1 MPESTDK
8 IGLALSGGGLRA
20 SFFHIGLLA
29 QMAEQGVLKSVA
41 VISTVSGGSI
51 IGALYYLH
59 LKNLLESK
67 ADKDITDQD
76 YINIIQVIEVDFF
89 KATEKNIRMSVLT
102 DVRKNFKMKDADYS
116 RSDRIAELYNEFLYQ
131 SVAESLGNPVEMR
144 NLKIQ
149 PLGGPKKFD
158 PKKHNAKRA
167 AKVPVLVLNATTLN
181 GGRNWQFTGRT
192 MGEPPSRESDIDI
205 DKKPV
210 RLRRAQGDG
219 YQQMLEEQQDFPL
232 GHAVAASACVPG
244 LFNPLAV
251 SNLYFDEI
259 KDEKIVPQLVDGGVF
274 DNQGIESLLKN
285 DCTRFIV
292 SDASGQMGMKNQIDT
307 DPVSV
312 LLQVTSVLQDR
323 VRTESLLHLID
334 SKGEEN
340 IVFINLRKGL
350 SERVISW
357 NSKKN
362 VPAMK
367 DEVVDP
373 DPTTDQFGVDAEVQE
388 KLSLMR
394 TDLDA
399 FTEVEAYS
407 LMLDAYQMS
416 KKDLAQFVNAK
427 QLPEAEWQFTQIAG
441 FLKQPTPEYL
451 KQLDVAKSIFG
462 KALLAFPWLW
472 IPIVLVVGVI
482 LFYFWGPI
490 IDILKHPFTI
500 FGVITAVLLW
510 LATIL
515 APKFEK
521 ILTFLSYLRPY
532 ALLVQRAGKA
542 GLLVLGTVLV
552 VFYLKCINPM
562 YLAQGRIAKLKK

>member
-1 MPESTDK
+1 MSEQSPEK

-59 LKNLLESK
+59 LKKLLESTS
-67 ADKDITDQD
+67 DKDITDQD
-76 YINIIQVIEVDFF
+76 YIKIIQKIEVDFL
-89 KATEKNIRMSVLT
+89 KATEKNIRMSVLA

-131 SVAESLGNPVEMR
+131 SVAESLGNPVEMQ

-149 PLGGPKKFD
+149 PLGGQKNFD
-158 PKKHNAKRA
+158 PKKHNAKRV

-181 GGRNWQFTGRT
+181 GGRNWQFTART
-192 MGEPPSRESDIDI
+192 MGEPPSRESHIDI
-205 DKKPV
+205 DKKPI
-210 RLRRAQGDG
+210 RLRRAKGDG
-219 YQQMLEEQQDFPL
+219 YQKILEEHQDFPL

-285 DCTRFIV
+285 DCTHFIV
-292 SDASGQMGMKNQIDT
+292 SDASGQMGMENQVDT

-312 LLQVTSVLQDR
+312 LLRVSSVLQDR

-340 IVFINLRKGL
+340 IVFINLREGL
-350 SERVISW
+350 GERVISW
-357 NSKKN
+357 NSKEG

-367 DEVVDP
+367 DEVI
-373 DPTTDQFGVDAEVQE
+373 DPTTNQFDVDSIVQE
-388 KLSLMR
+388 KLSFMR

-399 FTEVEAYS
+399 FTEV
-407 LMLDAYQMS
+407 
-416 KKDLAQFVNAK
+416 
-427 QLPEAEWQFTQIAG
+427 
-441 FLKQPTPEYL
+441 
-451 KQLDVAKSIFG
+451 
-462 KALLAFPWLW
+462 
-472 IPIVLVVGVI
+472 
-482 LFYFWGPI
+482 
-490 IDILKHPFTI
+490 
-500 FGVITAVLLW
+500 
-510 LATIL
+510 
-515 APKFEK
+515 
-521 ILTFLSYLRPY
+521 
-532 ALLVQRAGKA
+532 
-542 GLLVLGTVLV
+542 
-552 VFYLKCINPM
+552 
-562 YLAQGRIAKLKK
+562 

>member
-285 DCTRFIV
+285 DCTRFII

-340 IVFINLRKGL
+340 IVFINLREGL
-350 SERVISW
+350 GERVISW
-357 NSKKN
+357 NSKEG

-367 DEVVDP
+367 DEVI
-373 DPTTDQFGVDAEVQE
+373 DPTTNQFDVDSIVQE

-416 KKDLAQFVNAK
+416 KKALAKLVEAK
-427 QLPEAEWQFTQIAG
+427 QLPEAEWQFNQIAD
-441 FLKQPTPEYL
+441 FVKEPTPEYL
-451 KQLDVAKSIFG
+451 KQLDVAKSVFG
-462 KALLAFPWLW
+462 KALLVFPWLW

-482 LFYFWGPI
+482 LFYSWGPI
-490 IDILKHPFTI
+490 IEPALNSSFTVYA
-500 FGVITAVLLW
+500 VIISILLW

-521 ILTFLSYLRPY
+521 ILTFLSYFRPY
-532 ALLVQRAGKA
+532 ALLAQRAGKA

-552 VFYLKCINPM
+552 IFYLKCINPM